1 MTINL
6 ETEFI
11 NIVCFDSEITH
22 PNSRILYNDMYAF
35 TKKKNTTKLPQNNCK
50 DKYNILMLG
59 IDSMSL
65 PRLAQTM
72 KRTINFFRD
81 NFWLAYRGYH
91 KVIDLL
97 KDQFHQFLGKYVQN
111 IIKDY
116 LYFFRWETTHF
127 RI

>member
-11 NIVCFDSEITH
+11 NVMCFQNETIY
-22 PNSRILYNDMYAF
+22 PKYRILYDDMYAF
-35 TKKKNTTKLPQNNCK
+35 TKKVNITNLPKRKCK
-50 DKYNILMLG
+50 DKYNILMIG

-65 PRLAQTM
+65 PRLGQTM

-91 KVIDLL
+91 KVIDSFI
-97 KDQFHQFLGKYVQN
+97 QFHQFFSN
-111 IIKDY
+111 
-116 LYFFRWETTHF
+116 
-127 RI
+127 